1 MTFFPEA
8 SSAQQSLLMTALLAV
23 LIFDIFS
30 LFTAFS
36 NEKRRLYGLIDSG
49 LFLLLFVTLTV
60 LANSFYKIHEE
71 NSRGILFPL
80 PMWLLWCV
88 TGAAFV
94 FLIIENIVRYR
105 GRNERLDSG
114 CVKQAMDMLPCAV
127 RRCQTVQFANAP
139 PFPLHGAERTSNH
152 GRPRAGS
159 RRMR

>member
-60 LANSFYKIHEE
+60 LANSFYQIHEDNYGYNRKME
-71 NSRGILFPL
+71 NQRVS
-80 PMWLLWCV
+80 
-88 TGAAFV
+88 
-94 FLIIENIVRYR
+94 Y
-105 GRNERLDSG
+105 SY
-114 CVKQAMDMLPCAV
+114 
-127 RRCQTVQFANAP
+127 
-139 PFPLHGAERTSNH
+139 S
-152 GRPRAGS
+152 
-159 RRMR
+159 